1 MITIT
6 RNTSEQ
12 DVQNLQCKVF
22 SYNQVKQE
30 SATLETFRAQLKE
43 DFKAIG
49 EIDWTK
55 NL

>member
-12 DVQNLQCKVF
+12 EAQNMQGMAF
-22 SYNQVKQE
+22 SYEVKQE
-30 SATLETFRAQLKE
+30 PTTLEDFRAQLKE
-43 DFKAIG
+43 DLKAIG

-55 NL
+55 KR